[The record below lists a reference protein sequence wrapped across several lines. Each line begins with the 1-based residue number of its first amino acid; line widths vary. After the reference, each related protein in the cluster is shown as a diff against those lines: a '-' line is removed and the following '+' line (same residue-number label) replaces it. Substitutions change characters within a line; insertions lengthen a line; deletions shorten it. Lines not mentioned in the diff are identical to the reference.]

1 MLSTGAKF
9 RLSGIGAGLLQESAV
24 GVKELG
30 RWGIANSFPENT
42 VLNWLLG

>member
-1 MLSTGAKF
+1 MLSTGAKV

-30 RWGIANSFPENT
+30 LWGIAKSFPENT
-42 VLNWLLG
+42 VLSQLLG